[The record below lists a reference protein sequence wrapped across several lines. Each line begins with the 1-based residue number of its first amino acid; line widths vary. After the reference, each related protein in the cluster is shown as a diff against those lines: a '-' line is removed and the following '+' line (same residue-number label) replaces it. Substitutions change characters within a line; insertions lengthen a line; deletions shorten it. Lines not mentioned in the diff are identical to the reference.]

1 MSKYVTKIGKH
12 LLDLVMFQIYGD
24 SEIIYREYI
33 QNASDSIRQAIKNGI
48 LQNNAEG
55 MISVQI
61 DKNKSLIRI
70 EDNGT
75 GIETD
80 KVLSKLL
87 NIADSNKDGYEQA
100 GQFGIGRLVG
110 GGYCNEL
117 KFITSAKGEDKKSIL
132 TIDTLKIRNH
142 VNDEN
147 CSLSAT
153 EIVDKCYTIERE
165 DEQIDKHYFI
175 VELNDILQNVEAKLL
190 NEEVVVEYLQEV
202 APIDFSLPFKQSFF
216 NDENKEFDKY
226 RKRLPV
232 VQLSVN
238 NKIDIRKGYGLKI
251 EGTEDKID
259 SLEYIKIKNGDTT
272 LGWGWYAVT
281 PFSKAIKKGD
291 NNRGIR
297 LRRLNILVGKP
308 DYLNKY
314 FKEDRGNNYFYGE
327 IYATHPDLK
336 LNAARTTL
344 AENPTSLLFI
354 EKLKIE
360 FEKLQHIYYQ
370 ANKYKNQLK
379 EFKQTGNTPSYNKNK
394 KDESTKNLSKI
405 EQSAN
410 KNENGDV
417 LQRVFNATRKQYD
430 NYSDT
435 ENLKT
440 ATKFLKTSNNYQPS
454 LETVLGKEKYKLS
467 QQIFSLYLKYSGEKN
482 REFITQLTE
491 KVKECLL
498 SYEEKNI

>member
-1 MSKYVTKIGKH
+1 MSEYVTKVGKH
-12 LLDLVMFQIYGD
+12 LLELVMFQIYGD

-33 QNASDSIRQAIKNGI
+33 QNASDSIRQAVKENI
-48 LQNNAEG
+48 LQSKSEG
-55 MISVQI
+55 MISVLI

-75 GIETD
+75 GIKTD
-80 KVLSKLL
+80 KVLLKLL

-110 GGYCNEL
+110 GGFCNEM

-153 EIVDKCYTIERE
+153 EIMDECYVIERE
-165 DEQIDKHYFI
+165 DEQKDKHYFI
-175 VELNDILQNVEAKLL
+175 VELKDFLKNVEANLL
-190 NEEVVVEYLQEV
+190 NEEVVVKYLQEV
-202 APIDFSLPFKQSFF
+202 APIDFSLPFKRSFF
-216 NDENKEFDKY
+216 DNENKEFDKY
-226 RKRLPV
+226 RKELPV

-238 NKIDIRKGYGLKI
+238 NRIDIRKGYGLKI
-251 EGTEDKID
+251 EGTDDKID
-259 SLEYIKIKNGDTT
+259 SLEYIKIKDGDTT

-281 PFSKAIKKGD
+281 PFSKAIKKED

-336 LNAARTTL
+336 LNAPRTAL
-344 AENPTSLLFI
+344 AVNPTSLLFI

-360 FEKLQHIYYQ
+360 FEKLQRIYYQ

-379 EFKQTGNTPSYNKNK
+379 EVKQIENSPSYDKNK
-394 KDESTKNLSKI
+394 KDESTKKLNKI
-405 EQSAN
+405 EQN
-410 KNENGDV
+410 IDKNENGGV
-417 LQRVFNATRKQYD
+417 LQRVFSATRKQYD
-430 NYSDT
+430 NSST
-435 ENLKT
+435 EKEKT
-440 ATKFLKTSNNYQPS
+440 PTTFLRENTNYQPS

-467 QQIFSLYLKYSGEKN
+467 QQIFSLYLKYCGEKN
-482 REFITQLTE
+482 RELITQLTE

-498 SYEEKNI
+498 SYEQ